1 MKDIQKIVEAHNSAV
16 EKFSRN
22 SAVIEKAAL
31 LLISCLKSG
40 NKILLCGNGG
50 SAADCQHFAAELT
63 GRFQKERK
71 GLPAIAL
78 TVDTSALTA
87 ISNDYTF
94 AEVFARQVEALGKQG
109 DVLVSFSTSGNSENV
124 IRAMAKAASL
134 GMKNLAI
141 TGRGGK
147 MASMADICLS
157 ADETITA
164 RIQEVHS
171 LAVHILCEMIEEEF

>member
-1 MKDIQKIVEAHNSAV
+1 MKDIEKVIEAHNSAV
-16 EKFSRN
+16 EKFSR
-22 SAVIEKAAL
+22 SLSSIEKASL
-31 LLISCLKSG
+31 LLISCLKNG

-71 GLPAIAL
+71 GLAAIAL

-109 DVLVSFSTSGNSENV
+109 DVLVSFSTSGNSENI
-124 IRAMAKAASL
+124 IRAMAKASSL

-147 MASMADICLS
+147 MASMADICIS
-157 ADETITA
+157 VDETITA

-171 LAVHILCEMIEEEF
+171 LAVHILCEMIEKEF